1 MKNVETNNKEV
12 VKAVKE
18 TIKELVSEHKKNL
31 KYRPYPQDIKYAM
44 AKKGSYV
51 LSTTQIKQILI
62 DNNIKIDQPKDPI
75 NDPQSAKLVATK

>member
-31 KYRPYPQDIKYAM
+31 KYRPYAQDIKYAM
-44 AKKGSYV
+44 EKKGSYV

-62 DNNIKIDQPKDPI
+62 DNNIKIEQPKDPI
-75 NDPQSAKLVATK
+75 NDPQPAKLVATK